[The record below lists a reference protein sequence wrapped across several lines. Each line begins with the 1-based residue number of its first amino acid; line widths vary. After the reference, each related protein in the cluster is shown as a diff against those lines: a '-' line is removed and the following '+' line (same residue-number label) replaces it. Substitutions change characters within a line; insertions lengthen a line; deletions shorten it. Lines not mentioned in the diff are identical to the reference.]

1 MNRIRFGAVCALAL
15 TLSAVATGGVATPA
29 QAASCTITTT
39 IRQGSKSADVTCL
52 ETRLKELGYSVKGPD
67 TYFGT
72 TTTAAVKA
80 FQKGQRLVV
89 DGIVG
94 PKTGA
99 ALGIRGNG
107 SAAKPATVAPTII
120 ETRVIGT
127 SVQGREIIAYRL
139 GTPGGRVVLA
149 VGQTHGD
156 EPKGVDVAKKIRST
170 PVPAG
175 IDLWVIDTMN
185 PDGFAAGTRQN
196 ANKVDLN
203 RNFEHNWGYI
213 PLSNNNGQYS
223 GEKPADQ
230 PETRAMQAFIR
241 EIKPSITTWWHQDA
255 NRVGVSGAR
264 KSIPT
269 EFARLVGLTTGSTP
283 CTAGCTGTAGS
294 FTNKNLPS
302 GTSFLVEMPNSRV
315 VTQAV
320 IDLHA
325 KSFRGRGLWPGGP
338 WLVPTRAS
346 CRARPSPGVCRPSC
360 VPCRGRV
367 PPSPARS

>member
-1 MNRIRFGAVCALAL
+1 MNRFRLAGLCALAFAI
-15 TLSAVATGGVATPA
+15 SAVVHGDAAPV
-29 QAASCTITTT
+29 QAGRCTITTT
-39 IRQGSKSADVTCL
+39 VRQGSRSADVTCL
-52 ETRLKELGYSVKGPD
+52 ETRLKELGYSLKGPD
-67 TYFGT
+67 NYFGT

-80 FQKGQRLVV
+80 YQRSQQLAV

-99 ALGIRGNG
+99 ALGIRGASG
-107 SAAKPATVAPTII
+107 APAKPATVAPTII

-127 SVQGREIIAYRL
+127 SVQGRDIVAYRL

-175 IDLWVIDTMN
+175 IDLWVIDTIN
-185 PDGFAAGTRQN
+185 PDGSAAGTRQN

-203 RNFEHNWGYI
+203 RNFEHNWAYI

-230 PETRAMQAFIR
+230 PETQAMQAFIR

-264 KSIPT
+264 RSIPT

-315 VTQAV
+315 VTQAM

-325 KSFRGRGLWPGGP
+325 TSFMA
-338 WLVPTRAS
+338 VITM
-346 CRARPSPGVCRPSC
+346 
-360 VPCRGRV
+360 
-367 PPSPARS
+367 